1 MSCSKSENNRPHR
14 RIGTRR
20 AVGRLVIGLMAF
32 AIVMPAWVSTRAGEA
47 QHETSKAQAL
57 ALPSDLSVSGP
68 WHFTNIWITSAV
80 EPVDVESYCVA
91 FTIKTDVTGDLP
103 IYISPIN
110 QRLNKVPLYGG
121 IQTNIDGFE
130 DKADAEG
137 QKVYRKRGA
146 IFSRWE
152 ERDTDATRQASGG
165 LFESGGYEGDFIS
178 VRNDFAWSVGS
189 YRLCLVKAD
198 TVDGPPLPS
207 GHEKE
212 DVAYGWGRFA
222 HTWVRMEATDLGTE
236 ETAFIGALAFPGR
249 AMSLTRQNGVFYE
262 AYGSRTIRPAD
273 ARPFDIVIDGIDI
286 DGEPMAYSRVAE
298 SVNPFKVHADA
309 PVMVQSSFGPG
320 IRIHSRVGAFIGK
333 YGNTRTVFHGDP

>member
-1 MSCSKSENNRPHR
+1 M
-14 RIGTRR
+14 
-20 AVGRLVIGLMAF
+20 AVADPSRL
-32 AIVMPAWVSTRAGEA
+32 VSTRAGEA
-47 QHETSKAQAL
+47 QHETSKVQAL
-57 ALPSDLSVSGP
+57 AFPFDFSVSGP

-80 EPVDVESYCVA
+80 EPVDIESYCVA

-110 QRLNKVPLYGG
+110 QRLNEVPLYGG

-130 DKADAEG
+130 DKADAGG
-137 QKVYRKRGA
+137 QEKVYRKRGA

-152 ERDTDATRQASGG
+152 ERDIGATRQASGG

-207 GHEKE
+207 GHAKQ

-236 ETAFIGALAFPGR
+236 KTAFIGALAFPGR
-249 AMSLTRQNGVFYE
+249 TMSLTRQNTVFYE
-262 AYGSRTIRPAD
+262 VYGSRTIRPAD
-273 ARPFDIVIDGIDI
+273 ARPFDIVIDGIDV
-286 DGEPMAYSRVAE
+286 DGGQIAYSRVFE
-298 SVNPFKVHADA
+298 SVNPFKVHANA
-309 PVMVQSSFGPG
+309 PAMVRSNFGPG

-333 YGNTRTVFHGDP
+333 YGNIRTVFHGDP